1 MIIEEGGDLSPIRL
15 SWSSHA
21 LVWVMLLPTVG
32 LMLFW
37 DRIQKLTSDSMRLF
51 VG

>member
-1 MIIEEGGDLSPIRL
+1 MIIEEGSETGLLRL
-15 SWSSHA
+15 SWANHI

-37 DRIQKLTSDSMRLF
+37 DVIQGLTRDSMRIF
-51 VG
+51 FG